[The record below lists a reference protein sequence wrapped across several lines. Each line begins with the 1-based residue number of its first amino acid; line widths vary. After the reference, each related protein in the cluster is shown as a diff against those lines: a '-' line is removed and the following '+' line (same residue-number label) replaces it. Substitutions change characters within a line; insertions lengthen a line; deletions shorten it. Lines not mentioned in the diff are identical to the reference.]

1 MLGCVGGFLLGVILW
16 FTKDKGDHVGTPWRP
31 CSLNFVGHT
40 INTTTHFKKHMVR
53 SGKAVTHSESFSRAL
68 MALLDAAHL
77 NEDPIAPI
85 RDMDHASRH
94 AEGVR
99 VGFPARPSDKAICV
113 LR

>member
-1 MLGCVGGFLLGVILW
+1 
-16 FTKDKGDHVGTPWRP
+16 
-31 CSLNFVGHT
+31 
-40 INTTTHFKKHMVR
+40 
-53 SGKAVTHSESFSRAL
+53 

-99 VGFPARPSDKAICV
+99 VGFPARPSDKAICA
-113 LR
+113 LLFLHGIFIL